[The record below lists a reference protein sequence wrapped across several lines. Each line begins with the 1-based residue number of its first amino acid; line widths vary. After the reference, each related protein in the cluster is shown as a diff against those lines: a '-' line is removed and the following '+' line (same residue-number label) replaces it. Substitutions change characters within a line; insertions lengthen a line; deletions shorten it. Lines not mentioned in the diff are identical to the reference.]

1 MKRIGNSL
9 RNSGIFLLLM
19 LFVQTSAFSQV
30 KVTASLDARQVLVQE
45 SFTWTLEVE
54 GSSKM
59 PNVRLGEI
67 DKVALLSGPMQS
79 SNYSIV
85 NGKTTSKKTI
95 SYTFVA
101 MEPGNVVFPAVDVI
115 LGKERH
121 RTQALKLEIVSAR
134 NAKGQQAQSSQQVY
148 LRAIPSK
155 TEVFL
160 GEPLTVRY
168 KLFTKVGVYNYQV
181 EKLPDAVGFWAEEV
195 PASTQ
200 PRLVSEIIDG
210 VRYNTAV
217 LKTVIYYPTKSGE
230 LVIDALK
237 TELEIEV
244 KSKQRSNRRFNDPFF
259 NDPFFNGNRKATKN
273 FLSNPLRITVQSLP
287 EPRPR
292 EFNGAV
298 GNFQIKANLDT
309 NAVFA
314 NDAVGLNVS
323 LSGSGN
329 FKSLKLPEP
338 KLPDGIDVFKPER
351 TEKINIKGMRHSG
364 SKKSTYLLVPRISGE
379 ITLEPIEFTYFDL
392 KTRGYVT
399 RSSGP
404 LKLNVYDAEG
414 SQPVI
419 TSGYS
424 REEVELMQE
433 DIRYIKSVDTKFSK
447 AQSTALG
454 NGFWALHVFGLLVL
468 GAAYAYEQR
477 SRRLEGD
484 NDLKRR
490 TNAIKDARKQLRR
503 AEKLS
508 EDSEEL
514 RALLNQCITGFI
526 GARLNVSE
534 NTLNTF
540 EFIELLKQHAIS
552 EEIIDDTQAFLEGLA
567 MDRFAPG
574 AVVRSPKEW
583 IDVTQDLFQKLRRV
597 L

>member
-1 MKRIGNSL
+1 MHRIGIIMIL
-9 RNSGIFLLLM
+9 FLTLQSM
-19 LFVQTSAFSQV
+19 VVGQV
-30 KVTASLDARQVLVQE
+30 TVTASLDARQVLVQE
-45 SFTWTLEVE
+45 SFNWTLEVV

-59 PNVRLGEI
+59 PSVRLGDI
-67 DKVALLSGPMQS
+67 DKIALLSGPMQS

-85 NGKTTSKKTI
+85 NGKTSSKKTI
-95 SYTFVA
+95 TYTFVA
-101 MEPGNVVFPAVDVI
+101 MEPGKVVFSAVDVI
-115 LGKERH
+115 LGNERY
-121 RTQALKLEIVSAR
+121 RTEELKLEIVAAR
-134 NAKGQQAQSSQQVY
+134 TGKGQPTNANQQVF

-155 TEVFL
+155 SSVFI

-195 PASTQ
+195 PSSSQ

-230 LVIDALK
+230 LVIDPLK

-244 KSKQRSNRRFNDPFF
+244 KSNQRNNRRFNDPFF
-259 NDPFFNGNRKATKN
+259 NDPFFSGNRKATKN
-273 FLSNPLRITVQSLP
+273 FLSNPLNINVKSLP

-292 EFNGAV
+292 NFSGAV
-298 GNFQIKANLDT
+298 GSFQIRANLDT

-314 NDAVGLNVS
+314 NDAVGLNIS

-338 KLPDGIDVFKPER
+338 KLPEGIDVFKPER
-351 TEKINIKGMRHSG
+351 EEKISIKGMKHSG
-364 SKKSTYLLVPRISGE
+364 SKKSTYLLVPRVSGE
-379 ITLEPIEFTYFDL
+379 IDLDPIEFTYFDL
-392 KTRGYVT
+392 NSRKYIT

-414 SQPVI
+414 TQPVI

-433 DIRYIKSVDTKFSK
+433 DIRYIKSADASFSK
-447 AQSTALG
+447 ARASALG
-454 NGFWALHVFGLLVL
+454 GGFWILHIAGILALAG
-468 GAAYAYEQR
+468 AYAYDRR
-477 SRRLEGD
+477 SRQLEGD
-484 NDLKRR
+484 RDLKRR
-490 TNAIKDARKQLRR
+490 TNAIKEARKQLKR

-514 RALLNQCITGFI
+514 RALLNQCIAGFI
-526 GARLNVSE
+526 GARLNVAE
-534 NTLNTF
+534 NTLNTS
-540 EFIELLKQHAIS
+540 EFIELLKQQNIPD
-552 EEIIDDTQAFLEGLA
+552 EIVHDTQEFLEGLA

-574 AVVRSPKEW
+574 AVKRSAQEW
-583 IDVTQDLFQKLRRV
+583 IAATLELFQKLRRV